1 MPSEGGDAGGGVEGA
16 DAALPA
22 CCLHPAGKD
31 VGRDRG
37 LAAERSRDTRVEDDD
52 DAVDEGTEQ
61 KGLQGP

>member
-1 MPSEGGDAGGGVEGA
+1 MEGA

-31 VGRDRG
+31 MGRDRG
-37 LAAERSRDTRVEDDD
+37 LAAERSRDTRVEDED